1 MLVSEVMNKG
11 VRTCR
16 KDDTVRQA
24 AQEMNKW
31 RIGSLIVVDGPGKVI
46 GIITERDILTDV
58 VAKGLRSDDV
68 DVKEVMTED
77 VIEVEATATLEDA
90 AEIMTLKKIKK
101 LPVVKK
107 GQLVGIVTAT
117 DLIMY
122 EHSLIEK
129 VSELL
134 QTGKK
139 AAAACG

>member
-1 MLVSEVMNKG
+1 MMVSEVMNKR

-31 RIGSLIVVDGPGKVI
+31 HIGSLIVVDGPGKVI
-46 GIITERDILTDV
+46 GIITERDILTEV

-68 DVKEVMTED
+68 DVKEIMTED
-77 VIEVEATATLEDA
+77 VIEVESSATLEDA

-101 LPVVKK
+101 LPVVRK

-129 VSELL
+129 VSTLL
-134 QTGKK
+134 QTGKR
-139 AAAACG
+139 AAVCG